1 MSNESPVHDRGRL
14 ALRSLSVDNLRSL
27 QDLPPAPL
35 EPDLT
40 VLAGQ
45 NGGGKTSFIDA
56 LSMLLESNAPN
67 EEARSS
73 SNRDITVTGDFS
85 SVTDETGPL
94 TVRASYSAGQVKR
107 EVLHLV
113 HPVFGNSPGDMTI
126 QELRKAFSSAEIK
139 TPGGTAKRP
148 LVIKAMEWI
157 NGRPQAELEEAWVAL
172 RPETVAQLP
181 HLILFRSQD
190 AADQPEQVR
199 RLVARESQTLLT
211 TDAYT
216 LRLDEIA
223 TEIQD
228 GIDPVLNLIKT
239 MIGRYC
245 PGISD
250 VAITTRFDFSRVSP
264 QVQMRLTK
272 NSGESIDL
280 NEAGSGLMQRVGLAM
295 YAATLATLQETAADS
310 AGTLLAYDE
319 PDIHLDYQAQRELLK
334 IIQEQGR
341 LAHVQVVV
349 ATHSV
354 NLIDKVTLRSLRHF
368 HLEDQQT
375 RVAIP
380 SNYGSGNESAFVG
393 SLVSGLG
400 VRNSVL
406 LSEKCF
412 LVVEGQ
418 TEERA
423 LLILFEKITGE
434 TLAGAGI
441 TLVNTGGAGSVRGF
455 VEVLIDQLKRS
466 VVVLVDE
473 DARSGHSRINEEWF
487 SKMQLAEG
495 INGFFI
501 GTKEF
506 EDAFNDSI
514 WLRVAQEQYPVADGP
529 AWQLDEFADARAG
542 EHGMG
547 QSLEDLF
554 SRRLRGRVGKPQL
567 GEALA
572 ITITNDE
579 IPEVIRNALSAAFEI
594 SKET

>member
-1 MSNESPVHDRGRL
+1 MSNESPMPDRGRL

-85 SVTDETGPL
+85 SVTDETESFK
-94 TVRASYSAGQVKR
+94 VRAACSAGQVKR

-139 TPGGTAKRP
+139 TPGGTAKSP
-148 LVIKAMEWI
+148 FVIKAMEWI

-172 RPETVAQLP
+172 PPETVAQLP

-199 RLVARESQTLLT
+199 RLVARESQRLLT

-216 LRLDEIA
+216 PRLHEIA

-228 GIDPVLNLIKT
+228 GINPVLQLIKK
-239 MIGRYC
+239 MIGHYC

-295 YAATLATLQETAADS
+295 YAATLETLQETAADS

-334 IIQEQGR
+334 IIREQGK

-368 HLEDQQT
+368 HLEDQRT

-380 SNYGSGNESAFVG
+380 SNYGSGNESAFIG

-455 VEVLIDQLKRS
+455 VEVLIEQLKRS

-473 DARSGHSRINEEWF
+473 DARSSHSRINEEWF
-487 SKMQLAEG
+487 SEMQLAEG

-506 EDAFNDSI
+506 EDAFNDGI
-514 WLRVAQEQYPVADGP
+514 WLRVALEQYPVTDGP

-542 EHGMG
+542 ERGMG

-554 SRRLRGRVGKPQL
+554 SRRLRSRVGKPQL

-572 ITITNDE
+572 LTITNDE

>member
-1 MSNESPVHDRGRL
+1 M
-14 ALRSLSVDNLRSL
+14 
-27 QDLPPAPL
+27 
-35 EPDLT
+35 
-40 VLAGQ
+40 
-45 NGGGKTSFIDA
+45 
-56 LSMLLESNAPN
+56 
-67 EEARSS
+67 
-73 SNRDITVTGDFS
+73 
-85 SVTDETGPL
+85 
-94 TVRASYSAGQVKR
+94 
-107 EVLHLV
+107 
-113 HPVFGNSPGDMTI
+113 
-126 QELRKAFSSAEIK
+126 
-139 TPGGTAKRP
+139 
-148 LVIKAMEWI
+148 
-157 NGRPQAELEEAWVAL
+157 
-172 RPETVAQLP
+172 
-181 HLILFRSQD
+181 
-190 AADQPEQVR
+190 
-199 RLVARESQTLLT
+199 
-211 TDAYT
+211 
-216 LRLDEIA
+216 
-223 TEIQD
+223 
-228 GIDPVLNLIKT
+228 
-239 MIGRYC
+239 
-245 PGISD
+245 
-250 VAITTRFDFSRVSP
+250 
-264 QVQMRLTK
+264 
-272 NSGESIDL
+272 
-280 NEAGSGLMQRVGLAM
+280 
-295 YAATLATLQETAADS
+295 
-310 AGTLLAYDE
+310 
-319 PDIHLDYQAQRELLK
+319 
-334 IIQEQGR
+334 
-341 LAHVQVVV
+341 VV

-368 HLEDQQT
+368 HLEDQRT

-380 SNYGSGNESAFVG
+380 SNYGSGNESAFIG

-455 VEVLIDQLKRS
+455 VEVLIEQLKRS

-506 EDAFNDSI
+506 EDAFNDGI

-572 ITITNDE
+572 LTITNDE